1 MKNLAVARLSSF
13 GLAFL
18 AIAVV
23 PRGARATVVWT
34 ATMEKG
40 DLSEWNGQNNPTK
53 KLADGTT
60 RQNIEVLGEK
70 VHSGAK
76 AVKIT
81 LHPDDTFG
89 QYVQDRVDVGHNTT
103 LTGEGKDSY
112 LAGYYYLAED
122 AKTRDEIA
130 FYETNVSYRNWM
142 DIWVEPKTG
151 GGTTIK
157 LGIESNGAI
166 LGSVLVWTGEI
177 TPAQWHQLALHVHWS
192 NDAQKGIVDFWID
205 GKQVVT
211 GYKHNTRFDTNSLF
225 FETGLHRV
233 MPQPFVETLYM
244 DDFIEADSLADID
257 LGAPPLGDGGTTD
270 AGGGTDAGTAGG
282 DASAGTGGVSGG
294 GGAIGGTG
302 GVSGG
307 GGASGSGSGGA
318 PMKSGTGGTGSG
330 GATGTGSAGATG
342 SGGNA
347 SPGRSSSGCTV
358 AADQPA
364 PLARRTAGLF
374 AVGTLWL
381 AARRRR
387 SRR

>member
-1 MKNLAVARLSSF
+1 MKNLAVARLLLF
-13 GLAFL
+13 GLASL
-18 AIAVV
+18 AIAAV

-40 DLSEWNGQNNPTK
+40 DLSEWSGENNPTK
-53 KLADGTT
+53 TLADGTV
-60 RQNIEVLGEK
+60 RKNIEVLGEK
-70 VHSGAK
+70 VHSGTK
-76 AVKIT
+76 ALKVT

-89 QYVQDRVDVGHNTT
+89 QYNQDRVDLGHNTT

-112 LAGYYYLAED
+112 LAGYYYLVED

-130 FYETNVSYRNWM
+130 FYETNNSFRNWM

-177 TPAQWHQLALHVHWS
+177 TPAEWHQLALHVHWS

-211 GYKHNTRFDTNSLF
+211 GYKHNTRFDSNSLF

-233 MPQPFVETLYM
+233 LPQPYVETLYM
-244 DDFIEADSLADID
+244 DDFIEADSLADIN
-257 LGAPPLGDGGTTD
+257 LGAATVGDGGATD
-270 AGGGTDAGTAGG
+270 AGGGMDAGNAGG
-282 DASAGTGGVSGG
+282 DAIAGTEAGNAGSGAITGAGGVSGS
-294 GGAIGGTG
+294 GGANGT
-302 GVSGG
+302 
-307 GGASGSGSGGA
+307 GSGGA
-318 PMKSGTGGTGSG
+318 PMNNGTGGNGSG
-330 GATGTGSAGATG
+330 GATGTGSAGAAG
-342 SGGNA
+342 GGGNA
-347 SPGRSSSGCTV
+347 SAVRTSNGCTV
-358 AADQPA
+358 AADPPA
-364 PLARRTAGLF
+364 PLARGTAGLF
-374 AVGTLWL
+374 AVCTLWL

-387 SRR
+387 RRR

>member
-1 MKNLAVARLSSF
+1 MKNFAVARVLSF

-23 PRGARATVVWT
+23 PGGARATVVWT

-53 KLADGTT
+53 KLADGTV

-89 QYVQDRVDVGHNTT
+89 QYNQDRVDIGHNTT

-112 LAGYYYLAED
+112 LAGYYYLVED

-157 LGIESNGAI
+157 LGIESNGAN

-192 NDAQKGIVDFWID
+192 NDAQKGLVDFWID
-205 GKQVVT
+205 GQQVVT
-211 GYKHNTRFDTNSLF
+211 GYKHNTRFDSNSLF

-233 MPQPFVETLYM
+233 LPQPFVETLYM
-244 DDFIEADSLADID
+244 DDFIEADSLADIN
-257 LGAPPLGDGGTTD
+257 LGAPTVGDGGTTD
-270 AGGGTDAGTAGG
+270 AAGGTDADNAGG
-282 DASAGTGGVSGG
+282 DAIAGTGGGNAGSD
-294 GGAIGGTG
+294 AIAGTG
-302 GVSGG
+302 GMSGSGG
-307 GGASGSGSGGA
+307 ANGTGSGGA
-318 PMKSGTGGTGSG
+318 PMNNGTGGNGSG
-330 GATGTGSAGATG
+330 GATGTGSSGATG
-342 SGGNA
+342 GGGHA
-347 SPGRSSSGCTV
+347 STARSSNGCAV

-364 PLARRTAGLF
+364 PLARGTAALF
-374 AVGTLWL
+374 AVGILWL
-381 AARRRR
+381 AVRRRR
-387 SRR
+387 QR

>member
-1 MKNLAVARLSSF
+1 MKNFAVARVLSF

-23 PRGARATVVWT
+23 PGGARATVVWT

-53 KLADGTT
+53 KLADGTV

-89 QYVQDRVDVGHNTT
+89 QYNQDRVDIGHNTT

-112 LAGYYYLAED
+112 LAGYYYLVED

-157 LGIESNGAI
+157 LGIESNGAN

-192 NDAQKGIVDFWID
+192 NDAQKGLVDFWID
-205 GKQVVT
+205 GQQVVT
-211 GYKHNTRFDTNSLF
+211 GYKHNTRFDSNSLF

-233 MPQPFVETLYM
+233 LPQPFVETLYM
-244 DDFIEADSLADID
+244 DDFIEADSLADIN
-257 LGAPPLGDGGTTD
+257 LGAPTVGDGGTTD
-270 AGGGTDAGTAGG
+270 AAGGTDADNAGG
-282 DASAGTGGVSGG
+282 DAIAGRGGGNAGSDAIAGTGGMSGSGG
-294 GGAIGGTG
+294 ANGT
-302 GVSGG
+302 
-307 GGASGSGSGGA
+307 GSGGA
-318 PMKSGTGGTGSG
+318 PMNNGTGGNGSG
-330 GATGTGSAGATG
+330 GATGTGSSGATG
-342 SGGNA
+342 GGGHA
-347 SPGRSSSGCTV
+347 STARSSNGCAV

-364 PLARRTAGLF
+364 PLARGTAALF
-374 AVGTLWL
+374 AVGILWL
-381 AARRRR
+381 AVRRRR
-387 SRR
+387 QR